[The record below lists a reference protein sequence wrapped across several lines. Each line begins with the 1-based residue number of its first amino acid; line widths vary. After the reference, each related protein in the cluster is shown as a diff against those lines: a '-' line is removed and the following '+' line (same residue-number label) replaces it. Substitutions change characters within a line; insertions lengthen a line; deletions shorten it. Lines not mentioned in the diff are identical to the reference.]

1 MVCLGAKAPAGISGF
16 GPSTAHDVREVTAM
30 TELETTATDR
40 CPFCGLEKSE
50 WTENEGDGVIGAG
63 VTYCSQECLLK
74 DQARG

>member
-1 MVCLGAKAPAGISGF
+1 
-16 GPSTAHDVREVTAM
+16 M